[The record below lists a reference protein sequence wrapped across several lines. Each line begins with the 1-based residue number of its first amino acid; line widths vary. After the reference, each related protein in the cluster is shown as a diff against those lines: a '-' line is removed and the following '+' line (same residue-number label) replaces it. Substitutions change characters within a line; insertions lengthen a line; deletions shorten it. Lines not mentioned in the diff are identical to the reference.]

1 MPINFDLQA
10 FLQDPQ
16 VEGLLRI
23 VLAGMLAALV
33 GLEREMEGKPA
44 GIRTYGLVGMG
55 AATFTITGTLVF
67 GAGDPSSRVA
77 QGIVTGIGF
86 IGAGTILQMKRRII
100 GLTTAAGLWVAAAI
114 GMAIGGGLYIL
125 GAGGAVLMFLLLQF
139 LRPELLIRLG
149 LATEEDVIG
158 RVERPEGN
166 GQGPGKQP

>member
-1 MPINFDLQA
+1 MPFDFDLRA

-23 VLAGMLAALV
+23 LLAGVLAALV

-55 AATFTITGTLVF
+55 AATFTIVGTLVF
-67 GAGDPSSRVA
+67 GPGDPASRVG

-86 IGAGTILQMKRRII
+86 IGAGTILQMKRHII

-114 GMAIGGGLYIL
+114 GMAVGGGLYIL
-125 GAGGAVLMFLLLQF
+125 GIGGAVLVFLLLQF
-139 LRPELLIRLG
+139 LRPEILVRFG
-149 LATEEDVIG
+149 LATQEDVEG
-158 RVERPEGN
+158 RVVHA
-166 GQGPGKQP
+166 PGEQDASGREN